1 MNGAPVRLGKSR
13 SLSSILDS
21 TDASATDMNASTLGS
36 SIRRKRTELGL
47 SQQQLADMAQLSRQS
62 LNGIEHGTVNAT
74 LETLG
79 RLLDVLG
86 LSLAISDPEQER
98 KDRGAPPTRALW
110 MAAKSANVSYAGELT
125 PDELERALATGEVPG
140 EHRPQLAQVLDEAPL
155 QLVTKLVAEVATR
168 QHRKPAEI
176 WKNVR
181 ALAQGLMATRGG
193 LWA

>member
-1 MNGAPVRLGKSR
+1 MNP
-13 SLSSILDS
+13 
-21 TDASATDMNASTLGS
+21 ATFGTT
-36 SIRRKRTELGL
+36 IQRKRSELGL
-47 SQQQLADMAQLSRQS
+47 TQQQLADMAQLSRQS

-74 LETLG
+74 LDTLG

-86 LSLAISDPEQER
+86 LSLDISDPEQLR
-98 KDRGAPPTRALW
+98 KARGAPTRALW

-125 PDELERALATGEVPG
+125 PDELERALATGEIPA

-155 QLVTKLVAEVATR
+155 QLVTKVVAEVAAR

-176 WKNVR
+176 WKNLR
-181 ALAQGLMATRGG
+181 ALAQGLTATRGG